1 MKAYSGE
8 DPGMLDT
15 DSFTTDI
22 LGQLSLNPNVIE
34 NVFSRKCA
42 TLIYQKTSVSK
53 EITAL
58 LQILSTIT
66 LCLDILYLHL
76 PGRQR

>member
-8 DPGMLDT
+8 DPGMLDR

-22 LGQLSLNPNVIE
+22 LGQLSLNPNVNE

-66 LCLDILYLHL
+66 LCLDLLYLHL
-76 PGRQR
+76 PGIQR